1 MFKAVYDAR
10 SKWHNIGLELKIN
23 PSDLDAYKVNHKDDP
38 EECFKDVLSNWLK
51 QVDPRPTWAALASAL
66 SSPTVGHGQLSEVV
80 KRKQLTMP
88 QMDASAGA
96 SASASV
102 VNPVSTDSPPS
113 PLALEVQHQR
123 SATSIEQFKC
133 PCGKCD
139 LLSYLDDQCPKITST
154 DHDSYPYL
162 PLNNL
167 SDDDRE
173 DLIQKLSDDIAEII
187 QCFADL
193 LSDTSESIATRDIS
207 VEKLVNVAFNL
218 GAYKSS
224 RNTLPLLVDDE
235 KELKEAKSIDS
246 VFTILQKHMSFFNY
260 EILGH
265 IVRKLGDEKDNKNL
279 ETFCGQFKDFCKRKV
294 FEVPPSV
301 FCPSGHQSKNR
312 RKLFVLLI
320 TQDLYSTLADV
331 KAAQR
336 KVASLLG
343 LRSSTVQLKRI
354 DIGSVIL
361 VFSIP
366 IMISHEVFPLNSA
379 TYEKLKSIGYTLIVP
394 DTPASTVSTENQPS
408 SIQHQIS
415 GSVSWFICFN

>member
-66 SSPTVGHGQLSEVV
+66 SSRTVGHGQLSEVV
-80 KRKQLTMP
+80 KRKHLTMP
-88 QMDASAGA
+88 QMDTSA
-96 SASASV
+96 SASA
-102 VNPVSTDSPPS
+102 VNQVSTDSPPS

-123 SATSIEQFKC
+123 TTTSIEQFKC

-139 LLSYLDDQCPKITST
+139 LLSYLDDQCPKITSN
-154 DHDSYPYL
+154 DQDSYPYL
-162 PLNNL
+162 PLNDL

-173 DLIQKLSDDIAEII
+173 DLIQKLSVDTAQII
-187 QCFADL
+187 QLFADL
-193 LSDTSESIATRDIS
+193 LTNTSKSIATRGTG
-207 VEKLVNVAFNL
+207 VEELVKVALNL
-218 GAYKSS
+218 GAYKSV
-224 RNTLPLLVDDE
+224 NNPLPLLADDQE
-235 KELKEAKSIDS
+235 KLKKEKSIDGA
-246 VFTILQKHMSFFNY
+246 FIILQKHMSFFNY

-265 IVRKLGDEKDNKNL
+265 IVRQLGDDKDNKNL

-301 FCPSGHQSKNR
+301 FCPSGHQNQTNR
-312 RKLFVLLI
+312 KIFVLLG
-320 TQDLYSTLADV
+320 TEDLFRTLADV

-343 LRSSTVQLKRI
+343 LRASTVQLKRI

-366 IMISHEVFPLNSA
+366 TMISNKLFPLNSA
-379 TYEKLKSIGYTLIVP
+379 TCEKLKSIGYTLIVP

-408 SIQHQIS
+408 SIQHQLS
-415 GSVSWFICFN
+415 GSVR